1 MSTVSQ
7 GIAGSEILPPP
18 GSDPKESDLE
28 LGKDLGPVQRA
39 LDAVPP
45 PVLVLLSIVSI
56 QLGAVLAIQLFDSL
70 GPIGTVL
77 LRVAISALLL
87 LAFARPALDGHL
99 RRHLPIILLYGCLIG
114 TMNLCFYLAIARIPL
129 GLAVTIEFLGPLGVA
144 VAYSRRPIDF
154 FWVALAVLGVAL
166 LSPSLGQDLDP
177 LGAGFAALAGLG
189 WGFMIL
195 VSKKVGRIFSGSSG
209 LALGMAVASIFLLPF
224 GLAEGSLGGLNL
236 TLLLAVFGVAL
247 LSTTIPFLMEFEAIK
262 RVSARTYGIL
272 VTLEPAVAVLAGVI
286 FLGEALGWNG
296 IFAVACVTLAAIGV
310 TLSERKA

>member
-1 MSTVSQ
+1 MKAAHPSLAQNEV
-7 GIAGSEILPPP
+7 LPPP
-18 GSDPKESDLE
+18 EPDSLLATDKG
-28 LGKDLGPVQRA
+28 LGPVQRA

-45 PVLVLLSIVSI
+45 PVLVLLSIISI

-87 LAFARPALDGHL
+87 LAFARPALDSHL
-99 RRHLPIILLYGCLIG
+99 RRHLPLIILYGVLIG
-114 TMNLCFYLAIARIPL
+114 AMNLCFYLAIARIPL

-144 VAYSRRPIDF
+144 VAFSRRPIDF
-154 FWVALAVLGVAL
+154 FWVGLAALGIGL

-177 LGAGFAALAGLG
+177 LGAGFAALAGVG

-195 VSKKVGRIFSGSSG
+195 VSKKVGRLFTGSSG
-209 LALGMAVASIFLLPF
+209 LALGMAVAAVFLLPF
-224 GLAEGSLGGLNL
+224 GLAEGSLGALNL
-236 TLLLAVFGVAL
+236 TLLLAAFGVAL
-247 LSTTIPFLMEFEAIK
+247 LSTTIPFFMEFEAIK

-272 VTLEPAVAVLAGVI
+272 VTLEPAVAVLAGVL

-310 TLSERKA
+310 TLSEKKT